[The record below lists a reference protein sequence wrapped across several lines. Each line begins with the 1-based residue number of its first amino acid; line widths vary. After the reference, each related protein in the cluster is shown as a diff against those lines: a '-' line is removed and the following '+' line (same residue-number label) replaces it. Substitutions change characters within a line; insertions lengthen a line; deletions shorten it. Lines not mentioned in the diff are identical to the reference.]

1 MGGRRSEKYNNPLS
15 PSQKKASRSEEQKPE
30 GEKEHLKIISHS
42 HQQLVDILS
51 DANAT
56 AFYKSMAKQEILRR
70 LENGERCIDCQRL
83 FTLEILRTLDNSE
96 KPINKNRTKKKKHL
110 QKIPPSKP
118 SVHIG
123 DSYKE
128 GLDNS
133 CPFD

>member
-1 MGGRRSEKYNNPLS
+1 
-15 PSQKKASRSEEQKPE
+15 
-30 GEKEHLKIISHS
+30 
-42 HQQLVDILS
+42 
-51 DANAT
+51 
-56 AFYKSMAKQEILRR
+56 MAKQEILRR

-96 KPINKNRTKKKKHL
+96 KPINKNRTKKKKIY
-110 QKIPPSKP
+110 KILPKP
-118 SVHIG
+118 SIHIG